1 MTMTCHLVDIIFL
14 LREPRAKPLQYL
26 NAPYFVF
33 KLSALLRKL
42 IRSHL
47 LLFLTPQINRE
58 PAKSHF
64 NHIHVEVIFLEYGLG
79 VFGGIANVC
88 ERSKLTCTTPTLTHS
103 LGWGG
108 R

>member
-1 MTMTCHLVDIIFL
+1 MTMTCHLVDI
-14 LREPRAKPLQYL
+14 REPRAKPLQYL

-47 LLFLTPQINRE
+47 LLFLTPPQINRE

-79 VFGGIANVC
+79 VFIQLV
-88 ERSKLTCTTPTLTHS
+88 E
-103 LGWGG
+103 
-108 R
+108 

>member
-1 MTMTCHLVDIIFL
+1 MTMTCHLEDIIFL

-33 KLSALLRKL
+33 KLSALLQKL

-79 VFGGIANVC
+79 VFIQLV
-88 ERSKLTCTTPTLTHS
+88 E
-103 LGWGG
+103 
-108 R
+108 

>member
-33 KLSALLRKL
+33 KLSALLQKL

-79 VFGGIANVC
+79 VFIQFV
-88 ERSKLTCTTPTLTHS
+88 E
-103 LGWGG
+103 
-108 R
+108 